1 MLLWS
6 FFLAALTSPGYP
18 SEILDTMHGRSKRS
32 IYDGDSIHDDVHVGL
47 LEHGQYSLTHS
58 PISATSSV
66 RPGYPHSPGMMTPG
80 DASSGGHGHGHGG
93 HGAEGIEGYE
103 RREREGG
110 VVNMMTGDDCTDSTT
125 LRNASVDV
133 DDHTPLGIT
142 TQRFTVKRDG
152 TMRYCQKCNFEKPDR
167 THHCSSCKRC
177 VLKMDHHCPWL
188 NNCVGHKN
196 HKSFYE
202 TTFTQ
207 AHWVFLI
214 LAGIIFGLCLVPFA
228 IHHTLLMRQN
238 KTTIESFEKHKYRM
252 GSTGEVLQ
260 SRMLNVFDIGAKKNF
275 VQVLGP
281 VWYLWFIPVRN
292 SLGDGWSFPA
302 NEYGKN
308 LLRSTQQDVYSGHS
322 TLVSMPLISSSFHI
336 NSNHNNQSHAQQHPP
351 QDFYASS
358 HAASAADGTES
369 SSGSSS
375 HGHGHG
381 SGGDGGGVGGVGGGQ
396 GFGGTSRRGSQGFY
410 AMGGGGGGGSS
421 ARNGLPFRTNAA
433 SPAFST
439 TSSYSTST
447 TTSASDHHLHHHH
460 YHHHHHHHHQ
470 PPEWP
475 QSIENHDHDQHGHQ
489 EGPPQSQWGDS
500 SDLDE
505 NAYHR
510 RDSDSDLDDRPRFRP
525 RTPRRKFYRRY
536 QGYMYN
542 NNNNPGAG
550 LPDVAS
556 PSAARSRLGAGTRG
570 SSEDDADDDDDGQDI
585 EPEEYIYDSDE
596 QATIRF
602 TER

>member
-6 FFLAALTSPGYP
+6 FILASFTSPGYP
-18 SEILDTMHGRSKRS
+18 SEILEKTNGRSKRS
-32 IYDGDSIHDDVHVGL
+32 IYDGDSVHDDVHVGL

-58 PISATSSV
+58 PISVASGT
-66 RPGYPHSPGMMTPG
+66 RPYYPHSPGTTG
-80 DASSGGHGHGHGG
+80 DAM
-93 HGAEGIEGYE
+93 GAADEAVDAYE
-103 RREREGG
+103 RRERESVMAHLESPYDHGHRVSDAWG
-110 VVNMMTGDDCTDSTT
+110 QHYRPSRQSLHPPPFASPSSSSHSHTVVNMMTGDDCTDSTT
-125 LRNASVDV
+125 LRNASVEV
-133 DDHTPLGIT
+133 DDNTPLGMT
-142 TQRFTVKRDG
+142 AQRFTVKRDG
-152 TMRYCQKCNFEKPDR
+152 SMRYCQKCN
-167 THHCSSCKRC
+167 SSCKRC

-196 HKSFYE
+196 HKAFYLFVLW
-202 TTFTQ
+202 TAVYCVTIVTCTIPVAADAFSR
-207 AHWVFLI
+207 
-214 LAGIIFGLCLVPFA
+214 PY
-228 IHHTLLMRQN
+228 N

-260 SRMLNVFDIGAKKNF
+260 SRMLNVFDVGAKRNF

-322 TLVSMPLISSSFHI
+322 TLGYMR
-336 NSNHNNQSHAQQHPP
+336 QQ
-351 QDFYASS
+351 
-358 HAASAADGTES
+358 
-369 SSGSSS
+369 
-375 HGHGHG
+375 
-381 SGGDGGGVGGVGGGQ
+381 VI
-396 GFGGTSRRGSQGFY
+396 
-410 AMGGGGGGGSS
+410 
-421 ARNGLPFRTNAA
+421 ARLVELEEEQKWKDHGLPLRSDAA

-439 TSSYSTST
+439 TTSCTST
-447 TTSASDHHLHHHH
+447 TTSASELPELP
-460 YHHHHHHHHQ
+460 HQ
-470 PPEWP
+470 TSSS
-475 QSIENHDHDQHGHQ
+475 QNHQYD
-489 EGPPQSQWGDS
+489 

-510 RDSDSDLDDRPRFRP
+510 RDSDSDPDDHPRFRP

-542 NNNNPGAG
+542 SNNNGGINSTSPSTHPRPGEGAG
-550 LPDVAS
+550 S
-556 PSAARSRLGAGTRG
+556 RSSGVHG
-570 SSEDDADDDDDGQDI
+570 DDDDDDYGHNRNDDEQDI